1 MSESESEGESHE
13 PAQIAPSRRI
23 LGGIKQIT
31 NIDLLDDA
39 ISEIKMVDW
48 PRLSLTTFY
57 IGVLGLICW
66 SLYFAL
72 IFSAQFVISSNGVIT
87 GFSRAVSVGPT
98 SIIALWVFAG
108 LARWT
113 AQGID
118 STHQDGPTAMSKIDG
133 VKISGVSVISLF
145 GALITRS
152 LLFTTEARMFTPPLT
167 ELEVISILVV
177 DGSWISLLLIGIG
190 GLASVLLTPVE

>member
-1 MSESESEGESHE
+1 MSDSEADDDARE
-13 PAQIAPSRRI
+13 PAQIAPSNRV
-23 LGGIKQIT
+23 LDAIKEIT

-39 ISEIKMVDW
+39 VSEIKMVDW
-48 PRLSLTTFY
+48 LRLSLTTFY

-66 SLYFAL
+66 SLYFGL
-72 IFSAQFVISSNGVIT
+72 IFGARFIVSSNGVIT
-87 GFSRAVSVGPT
+87 GFSRAVSVGPY

-113 AQGID
+113 ARGID
-118 STHQDGPTAMSKIDG
+118 STHQSESTVMSKIDA

-152 LLFTTEARMFTPPLT
+152 ILFTAETRMFSPPLT
-167 ELEVISILVV
+167 ELETVSILIV
-177 DGSWISLLLIGIG
+177 DGSWVSLLLIGIG
-190 GLASVLLTPVE
+190 GVVSVLLAPIE